1 MKNEKEK
8 LLNDYPIPIKYECTK
23 IILEQMEKNICKL
36 KLSNG
41 NKGTGFFCYIPF
53 PDNNNLLPVLIT
65 NNHLINESLL
75 YNDNEIIKIEIKKGE
90 SSKFLNLN
98 GRKKYTDKNIDITFI
113 EIKQE
118 LDNIK
123 DFLYLDENIFNNIG
137 LQNDYVNETIYIPQY
152 PEEIL
157 SVSFGILRSINNN
170 YDFTHLCSTKKGSSG
185 SPILN
190 ISKNKVIGV
199 HKENTPFNYNIGF
212 FLSEPIKSFY
222 KNYSKNI
229 LKEFNNKFDLNI
241 KNNLIEI
248 LDLSKK
254 NIGKDG
260 LKYFDNINFKNL
272 KELDLWENEIIE
284 LNFLKNINLEQ
295 IKKLSLGNN
304 QIKDLNEFDNINF
317 KELKELNLWNN
328 KISDLNNFKNISLP
342 NIEILNLGNN
352 EISDINDIE
361 QIKSNN
367 LKELLYL
374 YWNNI
379 SDINILEKMNFDNLE
394 ILNLSKNKISDINVL
409 KNIK

>member
-260 LKYFDNINFKNL
+260 LKYFDNINFK
-272 KELDLWENEIIE
+272 
-284 LNFLKNINLEQ
+284 
-295 IKKLSLGNN
+295 
-304 QIKDLNEFDNINF
+304 
-317 KELKELNLWNN
+317 ELKELNLWNN

-367 LKELLYL
+367 LKELYL

-394 ILNLSKNKISDINVL
+394 ILNLSKNRISDINVL
-409 KNIK
+409 KNIKFDNLKLLHLEGNKIENINVLSIINLKNLEILNLGNNKISNIKNYI